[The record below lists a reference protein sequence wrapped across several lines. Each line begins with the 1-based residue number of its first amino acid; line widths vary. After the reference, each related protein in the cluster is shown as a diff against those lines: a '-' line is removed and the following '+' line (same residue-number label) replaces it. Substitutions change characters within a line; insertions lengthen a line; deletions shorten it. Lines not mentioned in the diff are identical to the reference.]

1 MRIQKLGIL
10 IAGAAFVA
18 ALTAGVTL
26 AADAQYVGQAKCKV
40 CHMNEHKTWAA
51 SKHANAFTVLKPE
64 DQAKPE
70 CLSCHTTG
78 QGKTAAAGADLKGVQ
93 CESCHG
99 PGSAYKAVTIMSKSK
114 YAADRTAAHA
124 AAVAAGLV
132 VPDEATCKTCH
143 NEKSPTFKGFDYA
156 TMKEKIKHWK

>member
-10 IAGAAFVA
+10 IGGAAIVA

-26 AADAQYVGQAKCKV
+26 AADAQYVGQTKCKV
-40 CHMNEHKTWAA
+40 CHMNEHKVWAA
-51 SKHANAFTVLKPE
+51 SKHANAFNVLKPE

-99 PGSAYKAVTIMSKSK
+99 PGSAYKAVDIMSKSK

-124 AAVAAGLV
+124 KAVAAGLA

>member
-1 MRIQKLGIL
+1 MRIQRFGIL
-10 IAGAAFVA
+10 IGGAAIVA

-40 CHMNEHKTWAA
+40 CHMNEHKIWAA
-51 SKHANAFTVLKPE
+51 SKHANAFNVLKPE

-114 YAADRTAAHA
+114 YAADRTAARA

-132 VPDEATCKTCH
+132 VPDEATCKSCH

-156 TMKEKIKHWK
+156 AMKEKIKHWK